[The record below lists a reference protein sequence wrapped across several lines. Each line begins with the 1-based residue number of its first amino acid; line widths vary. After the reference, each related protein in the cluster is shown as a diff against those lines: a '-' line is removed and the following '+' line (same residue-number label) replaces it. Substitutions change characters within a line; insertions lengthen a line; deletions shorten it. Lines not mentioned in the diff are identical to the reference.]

1 MRRAPSE
8 CDRGFAASR
17 SRFGCATGAA
27 MFAVAAALPVAAV
40 AQDESARA
48 ALTAAAGP
56 QLPVASLPSAAPQV
70 PVKVPAA
77 APVSASRQPP
87 SLADKL
93 ARAQSYEYG
102 EGLPKDQLLAAAMY
116 CEAAVAGSPEAAFR
130 LGWMYANGR
139 GVAHDDGTAV
149 ALFQLAASEGHA
161 FANTLLQR
169 MTGIHGG
176 MLPDCMQ
183 PVAPPDDPQVAEA
196 PDDGPDPFA
205 DLPPWKQKIAD
216 VVTQIA
222 PRYGIEPR
230 LALAVISVESNFDAL
245 ARSVKDAQGL
255 MQLLPE
261 TAARF
266 NVRKPFDL
274 QDNLRGGLAYLR
286 WLLSYYRGE
295 VTLAAAAY
303 NAGEKAVDRYRGV
316 PPYAE
321 TRDYVKR
328 VVQLFRSDYHPYDP
342 NIVAPSVV
350 AAPVDGGS
358 K

>member
-8 CDRGFAASR
+8 CDHGCTELR
-17 SRFGCATGAA
+17 SRFLRFVGAA
-27 MFAVAAALPVAAV
+27 MLGIA
-40 AQDESARA
+40 
-48 ALTAAAGP
+48 
-56 QLPVASLPSAAPQV
+56 
-70 PVKVPAA
+70 AA
-77 APVSASRQPP
+77 APVGANAQDDRSGPALTATAAPQA
-87 SLADKL
+87 LADKL

-102 EGLPKDQLLAAAMY
+102 EGLPKDQRLAAAIY

-130 LGWMYANGR
+130 LGWMFANGR
-139 GVAHDDGTAV
+139 GVEHDDGTAV
-149 ALFQLAASEGHA
+149 ALFDLAASEGHA
-161 FANTLLQR
+161 FAKTLLQR
-169 MTGIHGG
+169 MTGIQG
-176 MLPDCMQ
+176 MLPDCMR

-216 VVTQIA
+216 VVTRIA

-255 MQLLPE
+255 MQLLPQ

-266 NVRKPFDL
+266 NVRNPFDMR
-274 QDNLRGGLAYLR
+274 DNVRGGLAYLR
-286 WLLSYYRGE
+286 WLLAYYRGE

-316 PPYAE
+316 PPYVE